1 MIDIQRIALAL
12 YSHGSYKQEWS
23 SQREKLNM
31 GGKKTFR
38 IIESY

>member
-12 YSHGSYKQEWS
+12 YSHGSYNEWS

-31 GGKKTFR
+31 GGENLFR
-38 IIESY
+38 ITESY